1 MSLQWLEYKR
11 IVLEQKAEKFIFLI
25 FIIDDYQVTFIVF
38 FLLII
43 QCALIFKQF
52 SYILAIN

>member
-38 FLLII
+38 F
-43 QCALIFKQF
+43 
-52 SYILAIN
+52 